1 MAASILHVTEA
12 AYHADPCVSPS
23 LSQSIAHI
31 LVTESPRHAW
41 LAHPKLGGSADRV
54 SSRVMDEG
62 AILHKLLLGAGAQF
76 EMVVADDW
84 RTKAAKKARDTIV
97 SEGKIAVLAHNFQKL
112 KTAAER
118 IYKNARDQGFP
129 FGLPGSRSEL
139 AIEFT
144 DYADPYKRDRQ
155 ILCRCRMDQ
164 VRQDHVIY
172 DVKKVRSA
180 NPKDLSKCIVQYGYD
195 IQATAYTRA
204 YEQLI
209 PEALGRSE
217 FVFLFCEIEP
227 PYEVVVAR
235 LDGYHHEIGKRRWE
249 KALFMWDKLLT
260 EGSYPWPGYADG
272 AITLIPP
279 QYIINQELGDE
290 AA

>member
-1 MAASILHVTEA
+1 MTARILHVTEA

-23 LSQSIAHI
+23 LSQSIAHTLI
-31 LVTESPRHAW
+31 TQSPRHAW
-41 LAHPKLGGSADRV
+41 LEHPKLGGSKERIAT
-54 SSRVMDEG
+54 RVMDEG

-76 EMVVADDW
+76 EMVVANDW
-84 RTKAAKKARDTIV
+84 KTNAAKAARDAIIAG
-97 SEGKIAVLAHNFQKL
+97 GKIAILSHNFEKL

-118 IYKNARDQGFP
+118 IYKNAAHQGFP

-164 VRQDHVIY
+164 VRADHVIY

-180 NPKDLSKCIVQYGYD
+180 NPKDLAKCIVQYGYH
-195 IQATAYTRA
+195 IQKIAYTRA
-204 YEQLI
+204 YEQLV

-227 PYEVVVAR
+227 PYEVVAAR
-235 LDGYHHEIGKRRWE
+235 LDGYHEEIGKRHWE

-279 QYIINQELGDE
+279 QYVINQELGDE